1 MLTNSFGSQ
10 IWRGRQKMVKNEKF
24 TLQDLR
30 MTRKLKIMENEKH
43 TLWDMEYDKNTEKRA
58 N

>member
-1 MLTNSFGSQ
+1 MARN
-10 IWRGRQKMVKNEKF
+10 IEK
-24 TLQDLR
+24 R
-30 MTRKLKIMENEKH
+30 EKKGNAHCRCWSISRKLKIMENEKH